1 MGSYCVTGDSISP
14 AKMGDHILLDLEE
27 WALVLS
33 KMLRFHFNISEDI
46 KKIVQTIRVEMKPEL
61 IPLAEEKS
69 NFGKVVKKAIRE
81 MWALE
86 YEVDELQTK
95 FAESI
100 GTMDLDNLDVD
111 FIEDMMLKA
120 KPLQSVLNVI
130 RKKQIEKLEEVKKS
144 YGEAIKDL
152 DGMKVTRP
160 ENPRRNLP
168 PPQQPPPLPLKPPKP
183 KKRKNI
189 FDLLIYFPILL
200 TTFHIMQ
207 KDCKDC

>member
-1 MGSYCVTGDSISP
+1 MGVILCPVTQAP

-86 YEVDELQTK
+86 YEVDELDQVCRVDRHD
-95 FAESI
+95 
-100 GTMDLDNLDVD
+100 GLGQPRRRLHRGLDAQGQAPPVCAQLHPQQADYQ
-111 FIEDMMLKA
+111 A
-120 KPLQSVLNVI
+120 GGC
-130 RKKQIEKLEEVKKS
+130 EEVVCGPDQGPRGHEGDS
-144 YGEAIKDL
+144 PCQACGSREA
-152 DGMKVTRP
+152 RRARCCP
-160 ENPRRNLP
+160 CPCPRSS
-168 PPQQPPPLPLKPPKP
+168 KG
-183 KKRKNI
+183 
-189 FDLLIYFPILL
+189 L
-200 TTFHIMQ
+200 T
-207 KDCKDC
+207 

>member
-1 MGSYCVTGDSISP
+1 MGNAEYMGSYCVTGDSISP
-14 AKMGDHILLDLEE
+14 AKMGDHIMLDLEE

-86 YEVDELQTK
+86 YGVDELQTK

-120 KPLQSVLNVI
+120 KPLQSVLNCI
-130 RKKQIEKLEEVKKS
+130 RNRQIAKMEEVKKL
-144 YGEAIKDL
+144 YADQIKDL
-152 DGMKVTRP
+152 EAMKVTRP
-160 ENPRRNLP
+160 A
-168 PPQQPPPLPLKPPKP
+168 KPVAAEKAAEPAAAPAPAPEAAKA
-183 KKRKNI
+183 
-189 FDLLIYFPILL
+189 
-200 TTFHIMQ
+200 
-207 KDCKDC
+207 